1 MRSNKIEEVLN
12 KDKSHKGF
20 TLAKNRPFAQIPW
33 ATQESL
39 KKIERFNAILCVIL
53 QRRRMIKKRQ
63 QESERARLSKR
74 KNHY

>member
-1 MRSNKIEEVLN
+1 MRSNKIEEVLD

-39 KKIERFNAILCVIL
+39 KKIERFNAITSWNSVWFF
-53 QRRRMIKKRQ
+53 KG
-63 QESERARLSKR
+63 EEW
-74 KNHY
+74 